1 MNLVYL
7 SNRLLEHKVWLK
19 AGSLIVVERPD
30 DFRSM
35 KKFVEVK
42 EDDT

>member
-1 MNLVYL
+1 ML
-7 SNRLLEHKVWLK
+7 KVWLK

-42 EDDT
+42 EDDA